1 MKKFS
6 IACGFCAVALLA
18 CERRDNDVATTQN
31 EVRAAEPDNAQRNER
46 DREGARPTPI
56 DQGNNEADLEVT
68 QQIQQQVLDQPN
80 LSINAQNVKI
90 ITEGGS
96 VTLRGP
102 VETAEEKA
110 TIERIANAQAG
121 ANKVVSELEVK
132 AKDDNGKE

>member
-1 MKKFS
+1 M
-6 IACGFCAVALLA
+6 
-18 CERRDNDVATTQN
+18 
-31 EVRAAEPDNAQRNER
+31 
-46 DREGARPTPI
+46 
-56 DQGNNEADLEVT
+56 T